1 MANTLVICNYGNAEL
16 GATCCYVT
24 DGEAQS
30 LARCPVFDWG
40 ECPFGRKVEGCGT
53 CAHTSA
59 MTELDGARM
68 VDCELNELQ
77 MYAPYACACKHWEK
91 AVKPSV

>member
-30 LARCPVFDWG
+30 MARCPVFDRG

-53 CAHTSA
+53 CAHCGD
-59 MTELDGARM
+59 MTFVDEERM
-68 VDCELNELQ
+68 VACDVNEFQ
-77 MYAPYACACKHWEK
+77 MYAPYATECKHWEK
-91 AVKPSV
+91 ALDED